1 MTRTLITNDDGID
14 SEGIRVLAKAARDHG
29 LDVVVAAP
37 LTEASG
43 SGASMV
49 ATGKQGKVVVEE
61 RSLPGL
67 DDIQAYAVAASP
79 GYIVTIAS
87 RGAFGEAP
95 QIVLSGINRGANT
108 GRAVLHSG
116 TVGAAL
122 TGSLNGCRAM
132 AFSLDVGWD
141 PNDCYWDT
149 AEQMGGE
156 MLPLP
161 PLTTKPQVVNVNVPN
176 LPQDRLSGIRQAS
189 LTKYGSVQMT
199 VAEVG
204 EGYIRTTVGADEA
217 ARLAEQG
224 DPGSDLALL
233 GGGYVTVTALR
244 PYCEALEGDLSL
256 PRLPVYSK

>member
-29 LDVVVAAP
+29 LDVMVAAP

-43 SGASMV
+43 SAASMV
-49 ATGKQGKVVVEE
+49 ATGKQGKVVVEG

-67 DDIQAYAVAASP
+67 DGIPAYAVAASP

-87 RGAFGEAP
+87 RGAFGEEP
-95 QIVLSGINRGANT
+95 QIVLSGVNRGANT

-132 AFSLDVGWD
+132 AFSLDVGFD
-141 PNDCYWDT
+141 PDDCHWDT
-149 AEQMGGE
+149 AEQLAGQL
-156 MLPLP
+156 LPLVT
-161 PLTTKPQVVNVNVPN
+161 LANELQVLNVNVPN
-176 LPQDRLSGIRQAS
+176 LPADRLSGVRQAS

-217 ARLAEQG
+217 AQLAEQG

-233 GGGYVTVTALR
+233 AGGYVTVTALR
-244 PYCEALEGDLSL
+244 PYCEAVESE
-256 PRLPVYSK
+256 LPVFDLAR